1 LARKATGTL
10 IWTGRQWSARFGSG
24 PMIPLG
30 VADKRIANA
39 RLRAL
44 ARDGYTPTASVETLA
59 EAVRRIVGEL
69 EADGMVTADER
80 LSRLERYV
88 LPDLGGLLVTAIK
101 PGQVTAVLEGVAR
114 AGLSRQTVVHVR
126 NDLSKIFG
134 ELIRDEVLTRNPAKA
149 EFVKTPK
156 VAKDKRR
163 RALLTDHEFAS
174 LVSAPTTR
182 PQLRVM
188 AICSRAFGGMRTS
201 DLHEWRWSDV
211 DTTGWAYADVPR
223 PKTEHLAE
231 TGGDEPA
238 PRERIALPEDVAATL
253 RSWWYVAGADPSGL
267 VFPVQTHSYAR
278 ELRSALRRAG
288 VVRVELHKPTPTTK
302 PVDFHSFRR
311 AFVTAVGAAGLNAQT
326 AMRLTGHTTMA
337 THMRYNQPAVLE
349 IPSGAVPNFR
359 SRPAADNRSDGHVTQ
374 EQDG

>member
-10 IWTGRQWSARFGSG
+10 IWTGRQWSARFGNG

-30 VADKRIANA
+30 VSDKRIANA

-44 ARDGYTPTASVETLA
+44 ARDGHSPTGAVETLA
-59 EAVRRIVGEL
+59 EAARRIVGEL

-156 VAKDKRR
+156 VSKDKRR
-163 RALLTDHEFAS
+163 RALLTDHEFAA

-201 DLHEWRWSDV
+201 DLHEWVWADV
-211 DTTGWAYADVPR
+211 DTVGWAYADVPR
-223 PKTEHLAE
+223 PKTEHRLE
-231 TGGDEPA
+231 DGPA
-238 PRERIALPEDVAATL
+238 TRERIALPEDVAATL
-253 RSWWYVAGADPSGL
+253 RSWWHVAGADPSGL

-288 VVRVELHKPTPTTK
+288 VTRVELHKATPTTK

-337 THMRYNQPAVLE
+337 THMRYNQPAVLS
-349 IPSGAVPNFR
+349 IPEGAVPNFR
-359 SRPAADNRSDGHVTQ
+359 SRPAQ
-374 EQDG
+374 E